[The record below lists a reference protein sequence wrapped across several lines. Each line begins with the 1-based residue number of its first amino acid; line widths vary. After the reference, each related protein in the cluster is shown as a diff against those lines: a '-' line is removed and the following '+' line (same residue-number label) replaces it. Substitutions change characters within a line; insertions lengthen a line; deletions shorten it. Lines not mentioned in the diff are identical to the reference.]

1 MFFHR
6 TWQGCNYI
14 NDTVC
19 AYTSIYYTLFNFH
32 VISPGGLKYYR
43 NAYLR

>member
-19 AYTSIYYTLFNFH
+19 YYTSMYYTFFNFTLSRQ
-32 VISPGGLKYYR
+32 VV
-43 NAYLR
+43 

>member
-19 AYTSIYYTLFNFH
+19 TYTSMYYTFFNFTLSRQ
-32 VISPGGLKYYR
+32 VVWNIIVMFI
-43 NAYLR
+43 

>member
-6 TWQGCNYI
+6 TWQECNYI

-19 AYTSIYYTLFNFH
+19 AYTSMYYTFFNFTLSRQ
-32 VISPGGLKYYR
+32 VVWNIIVMFI
-43 NAYLR
+43 

>member
-14 NDTVC
+14 NDTVYT
-19 AYTSIYYTLFNFH
+19 YTSMYYTLFNFTLSRQ
-32 VISPGGLKYYR
+32 VVWNIIVMFI
-43 NAYLR
+43 